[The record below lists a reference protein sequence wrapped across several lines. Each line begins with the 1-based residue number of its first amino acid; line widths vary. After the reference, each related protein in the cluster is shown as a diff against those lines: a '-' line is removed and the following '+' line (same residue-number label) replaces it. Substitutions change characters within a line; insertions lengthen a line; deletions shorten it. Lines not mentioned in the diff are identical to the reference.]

1 MSIKV
6 TSIKHGYLFGINTQ
20 TGERENLH
28 YSKKIGSDFDIK
40 EGSVIVVEFTK
51 DKHQPKK
58 ITKVIDCKN

>member
-6 TSIKHGYLFGINTQ
+6 TAIKHGYLFGINTQ

-40 EGSVIVVEFTK
+40 EGSVIVVEFIK
-51 DKHQPKK
+51 DKHQPKR